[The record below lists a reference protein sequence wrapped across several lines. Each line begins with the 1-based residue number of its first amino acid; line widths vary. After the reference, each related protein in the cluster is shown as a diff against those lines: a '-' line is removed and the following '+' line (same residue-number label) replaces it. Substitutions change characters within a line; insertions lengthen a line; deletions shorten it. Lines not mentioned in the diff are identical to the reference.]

1 MSLLGSVK
9 RFESNKLASSAVQPQ
24 GEQLAFYGGKGALA
38 NHNRPVKVKNDEPLA
53 IFDQENILRP
63 NTTIKEFELVD

>member
-1 MSLLGSVK
+1 M
-9 RFESNKLASSAVQPQ
+9 ASSAVQPQ

-38 NHNRPVKVKNDEPLA
+38 NHNWPVKVKNDEPLA

-63 NTTIKEFELVD
+63 NATIKEFELVD